1 MHSPTALNLHVS
13 LNKALR
19 RSEEMEAEKTSRNV
33 RMCQKTKTLSFLSE
47 PKQKTWKC
55 PATGIQVQNSKQLI
69 FSLSQKPTHEKVYCI
84 LKFSKKFILLPCYF
98 KTLIMELVIVNI
110 SLRLCVLKLLS
121 YYFSVNIFLILG

>member
-69 FSLSQKPTHEKVYCI
+69 FSLSQKPTHEKSTV
-84 LKFSKKFILLPCYF
+84 S
-98 KTLIMELVIVNI
+98 
-110 SLRLCVLKLLS
+110 
-121 YYFSVNIFLILG
+121 